1 MMEDKEMGIVVA
13 ESEDEKFWI
22 AHRDNCKKTIEQ
34 IPQLIDNLNKE
45 LKLNQ
50 AILEMIEAKLLKSQ

>member
-34 IPQLIDNLNKE
+34 IPQLIDNLNK
-45 LKLNQ
+45 
-50 AILEMIEAKLLKSQ
+50 